1 MKKYSARP
9 AEPDDDKVLVPVD
22 GAQLAADANPFVWA
36 LAVRWGST
44 IDTGTTAV
52 PAYDLQP
59 HRSEARHAQRN
70 HLDLAGSRSEVDTEV
85 AAATRHCAPQLVPVP
100 RVEW

>member
-1 MKKYSARP
+1 MKKYSAPP

-22 GAQLAADANPFVWA
+22 GPQLAADANSFVWA

-44 IDTGTTAV
+44 IDTGTTA
-52 PAYDLQP
+52 AYDLQP
-59 HRSEARHAQRN
+59 HGSEARHAQRN
-70 HLDLAGSRSEVDTEV
+70 HVGHARSRGEVDIEV
-85 AAATRHCAPQLVPVP
+85 AAATRQCASQLVPVP